1 MKHNSS
7 ISSFKVLLLR
17 YGLPYIL
24 VIAIMLFAV
33 NFTFEK
39 IIVANTSGSG
49 AGKVNRIL
57 NHEYKNEIVILG
69 SSRAEGSIIPD
80 SLGINYYN
88 YGLAG
93 TQDNVW
99 IYFLEEELKK
109 NNTNP
114 ILINFDLDGLGYRNG
129 DPLYWLFN
137 SSNPKIRTF
146 IDNWKPRY
154 AIPVIKHMGYFE
166 RYISN
171 FIQERHSVTEIIN
184 KGAILETKR
193 QTPSEFNLLVQERK
207 KEQLFFK
214 NDKKLENELMHV
226 LHNNKKR
233 EIIFFIPPY
242 HESYLNSIENYSE
255 ALSFL
260 SILDSIPNVR
270 VLNYSHFKMDNA
282 YFYNTAHL
290 NYDGAVIF
298 TKLIKLDITNPA
310 K

>member
-1 MKHNSS
+1 MKHNSY
-7 ISSFKVLLLR
+7 ISSFKTFLLR
-17 YGLPYIL
+17 YGIPYMLIMA
-24 VIAIMLFAV
+24 VMLFAV
-33 NFTFEK
+33 NFIFEK
-39 IIVANTSGSG
+39 LIISETSGSG
-49 AGKVNRIL
+49 ASKVNRIL
-57 NHEYKNEIVILG
+57 KHRSNDELVILG
-69 SSRAEGSIIPD
+69 SSRAEGSIVPD
-80 SLGINYYN
+80 SLDKHSFN

-99 IYFLEEELKK
+99 IYFLQEELKK
-109 NNTNP
+109 NNRRP

-137 SSNPKIRTF
+137 SSNPIVRSF
-146 IDNWKPRY
+146 IDDWKPRY

-193 QTPSEFNLLVQERK
+193 RTPSEFNLLVQERK
-207 KEQLFFK
+207 KEHLFFK
-214 NDKKLENELMHV
+214 NDKKLERELMLV

-233 EIIFFIPPY
+233 KIIFFIPPY
-242 HESYLNSIENYSE
+242 HELYLKSIENYSE

-260 SILDSIPNVR
+260 SVLDSIPNVR
-270 VLNYSHFKMDNA
+270 ILNFSHFKMDNA

-290 NYDGAVIF
+290 NYNGALIF
-298 TKLIKLDITNPA
+298 TKLIKDDVANLTQ
-310 K
+310 